1 MRTNMAQAFMVQN
14 KRKPSSSSSFTAF
27 ILAAGES
34 RGGGG
39 GGRTNG
45 SSTHRPRKSCPALDR
60 VYVSTSGFILCASFI
75 EKPMQIKT
83 VPPVA
88 LLARNWSNS

>member
-1 MRTNMAQAFMVQN
+1 MAQAFMVQN

-60 VYVSTSGFILCASFI
+60 VYVRTSGFILCTSFI
-75 EKPMQIKT
+75 EKPKQIKT

-88 LLARNWSNS
+88 LLARK

>member
-1 MRTNMAQAFMVQN
+1 MVQN
-14 KRKPSSSSSFTAF
+14 KCKPSSSSFTAF

-34 RGGGG
+34 RGGGGRGG

-60 VYVSTSGFILCASFI
+60 VYVRTSGFILCASFI
-75 EKPMQIKT
+75 EKPKQIKT

-88 LLARNWSNS
+88 VLALLGI